1 MAWLCTHA
9 RVDAVIL
16 SPPYSATNADR
27 ANTPRM
33 RPSWHAGSARLGT
46 YTGTPPC
53 ERHSVSAAVC
63 PITSSSSGR
72 LTHVSAMCIS
82 STVIREPR
90 RTYTKFL
97 WFGKNYTFW
106 VICREMC
113 NWKTANRA
121 KERAREPKEIT
132 HYVVSFRFDPC
143 FLPPARLNSRHF
155 TCRRGK
161 RCTPALRT
169 VPVRYWRGTTPN
181 PCCRSL
187 YSS

>member
-1 MAWLCTHA
+1 MFPRKMFRQKKESWRGPDLWPGQSRTYCSVTPSQARSVRAGSPFSSFRAMAALYGSPRRPLGT
-9 RVDAVIL
+9 VIL

-82 STVIREPR
+82 STVIRGSEENIHKISMVGEKLHFWADPP
-90 RTYTKFL
+90 
-97 WFGKNYTFW
+97 GK
-106 VICREMC
+106 V
-113 NWKTANRA
+113 
-121 KERAREPKEIT
+121 
-132 HYVVSFRFDPC
+132 
-143 FLPPARLNSRHF
+143 
-155 TCRRGK
+155 
-161 RCTPALRT
+161 
-169 VPVRYWRGTTPN
+169 
-181 PCCRSL
+181 
-187 YSS
+187 